1 MDRVNGWLAKC
12 LSQIAKGQDMPML
25 APEPLRSRLGQA
37 QRRFAPV
44 PHLRAAHRGETTD
57 LNLLMVRALVMALVP
72 VVWLVAVVW
81 AAEQLF

>member
-1 MDRVNGWLAKC
+1 
-12 LSQIAKGQDMPML
+12 MPMF
-25 APEPLRSRLGQA
+25 APEPLRSHLGQA
-37 QRRFAPV
+37 PRRLVPV
-44 PHLRAAHRGETTD
+44 PHLRPAHRGETRD

>member
-1 MDRVNGWLAKC
+1 
-12 LSQIAKGQDMPML
+12 MPRL
-25 APEPLRSRLGQA
+25 APEPLRSYLGQA
-37 QRRFAPV
+37 PHRFELV
-44 PHLRAAHRGETTD
+44 PNLRAAHRGKTTD

>member
-1 MDRVNGWLAKC
+1 
-12 LSQIAKGQDMPML
+12 MPRL
-25 APEPLRSRLGQA
+25 APEPLPSHLGQA
-37 QRRFAPV
+37 QHRLAPV
-44 PHLRAAHRGETTD
+44 PHLRAAHRGKTTD